1 MDVIKDLKQNDLF
14 VMEIIPS
21 KMNGNTQTIYYLC
34 KFDRMVGTTKIY
46 YFYNEKPT
54 LHSITVDTTFT
65 NYDGS
70 EVIIHKNEGNNF
82 VFSDPPVVE
91 TKVSSNKQILFTNNI
106 TPNPRYQIPLPRLP
120 RTGGKSKR
128 RKNKKSGKKSRRK
141 NRK

>member
-91 TKVSSNKQILFTNNI
+91 T
-106 TPNPRYQIPLPRLP
+106 IPLP

-128 RKNKKSGKKSRRK
+128 RKNKKSGNKSRRK